1 MAGFTSGGGGGFDY
15 VQAATPTDPDV
26 GESWFDTDGGSDGSG
41 EAKVYDG
48 STWEPTGYISHDN
61 LQNIA
66 PADHHDPVDVS
77 APLTRSAQSLALAF
91 GNALELDGSNDLAVD
106 ESAISH
112 DNIAGVSDADHHDP
126 VTVSAPITRTQQ
138 ALALAFGN
146 ALELDGS
153 NDLAVDESAI
163 SHDNISGVSPGDHF
177 SPGAGLAFSGGDLTI
192 LRSGTIH
199 VDSNGDLDVQPD
211 SLGVGHLSFD
221 PATQSELDSHASDN
235 DAHHSRYTDGEA
247 QSAVINVISQ
257 GTLTLNSSDGWTSIA
272 SGLNGRPV
280 QVQLNP
286 DYDGGSSAH
295 GQIVYGND
303 STTTSSMKVKV
314 DHNNV
319 QVKLDSGGDQHVE
332 YKVYEVVA

>member
-1 MAGFTSGGGGGFDY
+1 MAGFISGGGGGFDY
-15 VQAATPTDPDV
+15 VQAAEPTDPDV
-26 GESWFDTDGGSDGSG
+26 GESWFDTDGGSDGNG
-41 EAKVYDG
+41 EAKVWDG

-66 PADHHDPVDVS
+66 PADHHDPVTVS
-77 APLTRSAQSLALAF
+77 APLTRSAQALALAF
-91 GNALELDGSNDLAVD
+91 GNALELDGSNDLAVDESAISHDNISGVSDADHHDPVTVSAPLTRSGQALALAIGNALQLDGSNDLAVD

-126 VTVSAPITRTQQ
+126 VTVSAPLTRSGQ

-163 SHDNISGVSPGDHF
+163 SHDNIAGVS
-177 SPGAGLAFSGGDLTI
+177 S
-192 LRSGTIH
+192 
-199 VDSNGDLDVQPD
+199 
-211 SLGVGHLSFD
+211 
-221 PATQSELDSHASDN
+221 SD
-235 DAHHSRYTDGEA
+235 HHSRYTDAEA

-257 GTLTLNSSDGWTSIA
+257 GTVSINSSDGWVTLA

-280 QVQLNP
+280 QVQINP
-286 DYDGGSSAH
+286 DYDGSSSAH

-303 STTTSSMKVKV
+303 STTTQSMKVKV

-319 QVKLDSGGDQHVE
+319 QAKIDSGGDQHVE
-332 YKVYEVVA
+332 YKVYEVLA